1 MVERNDI
8 VKEHMKM
15 IDNKFNIK
23 QLEIRN
29 KKRDIEF
36 DLEMNE
42 NLMNSIKTKL
52 KLIDHLD

>member
-1 MVERNDI
+1 M
-8 VKEHMKM
+8 VKEHMRM
-15 IDNKFNIK
+15 IDNKFNMR

-29 KKRDIEF
+29 KKKDIEF

>member
-15 IDNKFNIK
+15 IDNKFNMK

>member
-1 MVERNDI
+1 MVEKSDI

-15 IDNKFNIK
+15 IDSKFNMK
-23 QLEIRN
+23 QVEIRN

-52 KLIDHLD
+52 KLIDQLE